1 MTERFTTSS
10 GLRVVVSYM
19 PHLHSVSAGL
29 WVDAGSAY
37 EDPALAGASH
47 FLEHLLFKGTAT
59 RSALDIS
66 LAMESKGG
74 VLNAFTGKEHTCY
87 YIRALDEDFSLGL
100 ELLADMYQHSLLAG
114 EEIERE
120 RQVIL
125 EEINMYEDSPDD
137 LAAEKFCT
145 AMWPEHPYGRPVSG
159 SGESVSALTREQLLD
174 YWHGNYVPERTVL
187 AVAGN
192 VRPEILRELAEQ
204 LFPPVPGAGRLPLV
218 QAKGAKGQ
226 IITRKEIEQEHVCM
240 GFPAFSLAD
249 PDVYPLSIVVNALG
263 GGSASRLFQEV
274 REKRGLSYTAYS
286 YAEHY
291 DQGGYLMSYAATQ
304 PGKAGE
310 LIRVMAGEYEKLA
323 ASSLTEEEIR
333 LSKDQLR
340 GSLMLSLENSSA
352 VMSRLGRAE
361 LSLHQLYD
369 PEERVAK
376 LMAVTGEDIQRVI
389 RRVIRPGALVLSQ
402 VGPKPGE
409 LDTEKLF

>member
-1 MTERFTTSS
+1 MSERFQTSS
-10 GLRVVVSYM
+10 GLRVVFSPM

-29 WVDAGSAY
+29 WVDAGSAF
-37 EDPALAGASH
+37 ETEALAGASH
-47 FLEHLLFKGTAT
+47 FLEHLLFKGTKT

-87 YIRALDEDFSLGL
+87 YIRALDEDFALGL
-100 ELLADMYQHSLLAG
+100 ELLSDMYRNSLLAP

-137 LAAEKFCT
+137 LAAEKFCS
-145 AMWPEHPYGRPVSG
+145 ALWPTHPYGRPVSG
-159 SGESVSALTREQLLD
+159 SVESVAALSREQLVA
-174 YWHGNYVPERTVL
+174 YWQGHYVPERTVL

-192 VRPEILRELAEQ
+192 VQPDLVRELAEK
-204 LFPPVPGAGRLPLV
+204 LFPKAQGEPSPLLSLP
-218 QAKGAKGQ
+218 KGSKGQ
-226 IITRKEIEQEHVCM
+226 IITKKEIEQEHVCM
-240 GFPAFSLAD
+240 GFPTFSLGD
-249 PDVYPLSIVVNALG
+249 EDVYALSILTNALG
-263 GGSASRLFQEV
+263 GGSSSRLFQEV

-291 DQGGYLMSYAATQ
+291 AQGGYLMSYAATQ
-304 PGKAGE
+304 PNKAQT
-310 LIRVMAGEYEKLA
+310 LIDVMAAEYAKLA
-323 ASSLTEEEIR
+323 QDGLTEEEIR

-340 GSLMLSLENSSA
+340 GSLMLSLESSSA

-361 LSLHQLYD
+361 LSLQELYD

-376 LMAVTGEDIQRVI
+376 LMAVSAEDIQRVI
-389 RRVIRPGALVLSQ
+389 QRVLRPGELVLSQ
-402 VGPKPGE
+402 VGPGP
-409 LDTEKLF
+409 LIIDTQRLF